1 MANVTNTTAAVF
13 IPEVWKEA
21 ILDYAER
28 RFQLRNQVTNV
39 SDLAGGGDTIHVPRV
54 SEETAAAKSADTAVT
69 YSAQTDGETQISID
83 QHAYEAKRI
92 EDITR
97 VQSSYDLFSL
107 YTRSMG
113 YGLAKKVENYLAVNV
128 IQAAT
133 ANDVSLATD
142 NTPTSAELRSG
153 IQKLMDIGVD
163 YTDGDTFL
171 YASPA
176 AYMNLLNLGEFSDF
190 QQRGPEASGVGP
202 NISGQ
207 LGIIYGMPVFSSVDW
222 DDDGGTGDE
231 TMSIFTRESV
241 LLAMQME
248 PRVQSEYDIDYLSTS
263 VVADVL
269 FGASLSQP
277 AADAAGQVVNF
288 NNPS

>member
-1 MANVTNTTAAVF
+1 MANVTTTTAAKF
-13 IPEVWKEA
+13 IPELWREA

-28 RFQLRNQVTNV
+28 SFRIRNQVTNV
-39 SDLAGGGDTIHVPRV
+39 SDLASGGDTIHVPRV

-69 YSAQTDGETQISID
+69 YSANTDGEASISIN

-92 EDITR
+92 EDIVR

-107 YTRSMG
+107 YAKSMG
-113 YGLAKKVENYLAVNV
+113 YGLAKKVENYLAVDI

-133 ANDVSLATD
+133 ANDVTLSSD
-142 NTPTSAELRSG
+142 NTFTTALVRSG
-153 IQKLMDIGVD
+153 LQKFLDIGVD
-163 YTDGDTFL
+163 YTDGETFM

-176 AYMNLLNLGEFSDF
+176 GYMSLMSLGDF
-190 QQRGPEASGVGP
+190 TDYQERGPEASGVGP

-207 LGIIYGMPVFSSVDW
+207 LGRIYGMPVFTSTDW

-231 TMSIFTRESV
+231 TASIFTKDSV
-241 LLAMQME
+241 LFAMQME
-248 PRVQSEYDIDYLSTS
+248 PRVQSEYDIDDLATS

-269 FGASLSQP
+269 FGASLTQ
-277 AADAAGQVVNF
+277 AAGTAAGQVVNF
-288 NNPS
+288 NNP